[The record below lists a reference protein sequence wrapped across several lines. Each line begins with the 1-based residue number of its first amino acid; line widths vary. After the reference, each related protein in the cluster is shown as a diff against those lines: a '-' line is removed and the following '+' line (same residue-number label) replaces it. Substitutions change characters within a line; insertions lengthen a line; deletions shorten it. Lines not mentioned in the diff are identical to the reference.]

1 MPSQGCGLA
10 LPALL
15 AAAPQAESACAAA
28 GGPGPGAAAATL
40 PPAAEL
46 AMRFAPIGSSKARG
60 AAAEGALAGR
70 GGAAAGGP
78 QT

>member
-15 AAAPQAESACAAA
+15 AAAPQAESACAA
-28 GGPGPGAAAATL
+28 GPGPGPGAAAAL

-46 AMRFAPIGSSKARG
+46 ATRFAPIGSKARE
-60 AAAEGALAGR
+60 AAAGGAPAGR
-70 GGAAAGGP
+70 GGEGGEFLC
-78 QT
+78 